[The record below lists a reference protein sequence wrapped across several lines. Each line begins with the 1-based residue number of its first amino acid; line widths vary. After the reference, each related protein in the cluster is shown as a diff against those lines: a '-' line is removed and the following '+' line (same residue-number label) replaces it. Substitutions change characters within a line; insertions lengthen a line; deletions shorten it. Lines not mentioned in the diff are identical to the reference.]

1 MTASQA
7 GAWIAFMCS
16 LNGAKGT
23 ALVPEPDRT
32 AALGVATGTP
42 IVDGGSQTGNVLL
55 TKGWTGNTAGILLAG
70 DYIQVGSY
78 MYMVL
83 KTVASETGGSAS
95 LDIMPALRSSP
106 TASASITTS
115 NVKTLMRL
123 STNEMAWSTDE
134 LKHYGL
140 SMSFIEELPS

>member
-1 MTASQA
+1 
-7 GAWIAFMCS
+7 
-16 LNGAKGT
+16 
-23 ALVPEPDRT
+23 
-32 AALGVATGTP
+32 
-42 IVDGGSQTGNVLL
+42 
-55 TKGWTGNTAGILLAG
+55 
-70 DYIQVGSY
+70 